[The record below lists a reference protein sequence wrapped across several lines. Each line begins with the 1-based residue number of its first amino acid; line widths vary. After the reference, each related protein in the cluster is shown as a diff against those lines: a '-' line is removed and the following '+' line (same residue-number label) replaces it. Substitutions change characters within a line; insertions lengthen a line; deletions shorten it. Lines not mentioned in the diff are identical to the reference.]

1 VILTEAHIFVW
12 PGPDLRRPEN
22 TRDGYVYGSWP
33 YAMMLRIKQSFAA
46 WRAGKSDLNLIKAS

>member
-33 YAMMLRIKQSFAA
+33 HAMMLRIKQSLTA
-46 WRAGKSDLNLIKAS
+46 WRA